1 MAWQLQLEEKKE
13 RKMSRGGRRGC
24 GRRKAAVGGCGHG
37 CDCDCGSCSWERKE
51 RKGGK
56 RGCGRD
62 CGRSGSDC
70 CDGRGC
76 DCSSGSGGGCGSC
89 V

>member
-1 MAWQLQLEEKKE
+1 MA
-13 RKMSRGGRRGC
+13 
-24 GRRKAAVGGCGHG
+24 AAVGREEGEEDEQGRKKRLWPRLRLRLQH
-37 CDCDCGSCSWERKE
+37 CSWERKE

-70 CDGRGC
+70 CGGRGC
-76 DCSSGSGGGCGSC
+76 DCGSGSGGGCGSC

>member
-1 MAWQLQLEEKKE
+1 MA
-13 RKMSRGGRRGC
+13 
-24 GRRKAAVGGCGHG
+24 AAVGREEGEEDEQGRKKRLWPWLRLRLQQ
-37 CDCDCGSCSWERKE
+37 CSWERREGKE
-51 RKGGK
+51 EEEKGEK

-70 CDGRGC
+70 VCSNSGGIRGC
-76 DCSSGSGGGCGSC
+76 DCGSGSGGGCDSC

>member
-1 MAWQLQLEEKKE
+1 WQLQLEEKKE

-24 GRRKAAVGGCGHG
+24 GRAAARLQH
-37 CDCDCGSCSWERKE
+37 CSWERKE

-70 CDGRGC
+70 CGGRGC
-76 DCSSGSGGGCGSC
+76 DCGSGSGGGCDSC